1 MNAGVRPLAIATA
14 LSLLLPHFT
23 DAATRKRR
31 TPRTATARSIRRH
44 APRRPPGPP
53 ALVVPVAASA
63 RDLAVSEAA
72 RYGLGAQQGAV
83 VVMDPYT
90 GRVLTVLN
98 PYLGLSTAYEPCS
111 VFKIVVA
118 VAGLTEHVVT
128 PDTVYNCAGGCW
140 FWPGHGP
147 INLRRALAVSCNPYF
162 EWVGEQLGYERLQ
175 KYAHL
180 LGLGAPTGVNLPDE
194 AAGRIPL
201 SVPLNHVGH
210 LSSHAKG
217 VDTTA
222 IQLAVLM
229 SAVLNGG
236 IVLEPQLSGPAGFVP
251 KERWRLPP
259 QAVMGGLTD
268 GFLSAVN
275 EGSAANAFDPDVIV
289 AGKTGTCAGVGWFAS
304 YAPADKPEMV
314 TVVFVRPGTG
324 HVASAVAGRMY
335 QYLYKSAPAA
345 TATAGY

>member
-1 MNAGVRPLAIATA
+1 MHRHRGGRLLAAVTALAVLGAPLA
-14 LSLLLPHFT
+14 
-23 DAATRKRR
+23 DAAGRTRRGRSAARR
-31 TPRTATARSIRRH
+31 AHRA

-53 ALVVPVAASA
+53 ALVVPAAASA
-63 RDLAVSEAA
+63 RDVAVSEAA
-72 RYGLGAQQGAV
+72 RLSLGSMQGAV
-83 VVMDPYT
+83 VAMDPYT

-118 VAGLTEHVVT
+118 VGGLTEHVVT

-147 INLRRALAVSCNPYF
+147 IDLRRALAVSCNPYF
-162 EWVGEQLGYERLQ
+162 EWVGEQLGYERIQ

-180 LGLGAPTGVNLPDE
+180 LGLGSPTGVNLPDE
-194 AAGRIPL
+194 AAGRIPVT
-201 SVPLNHVGH
+201 VPLDRVGH

-217 VDTTA
+217 VGTTA

-229 SAVLNGG
+229 SAVINGG
-236 IVLEPQLSGPAGFVP
+236 TVFEPQVSGPAGFVP

-259 QAVMGGLTD
+259 QVVMGGLTE
-268 GFLSAVN
+268 GFLGAVN

-289 AGKTGTCAGVGWFAS
+289 AGKTGTCAGGGWFAS
-304 YAPADKPEMV
+304 YAPADKPEIV

-335 QYLYKSAPAA
+335 QYLYKSVPG
-345 TATAGY
+345 TSVTAGY